1 MELAEIK
8 YVIEAALLASGRP
21 VSLDELRG
29 LFGVGDEAP
38 SKKEMREVIESLQQ
52 DYEGRGIEVAE
63 VASGFRAQVRV
74 SMSPWLAKL
83 WEIRPPRFSR
93 ALMETLAII
102 AYRQPVTRGDVEDVR
117 GVSVTPNIIRTLLER
132 GWVRVV
138 GHRDVP
144 GKPEMFGTT
153 KEFLDYFGLKK
164 LEELPTLDELKD
176 LDAFGLQLELSAES
190 GEADGSMDL
199 PNDNEGEESL
209 PADLAMDS
217 PEPVAPVVASLD
229 AARESQTEA
238 ALEETGPGHEDEPR
252 SATVVPLK
260 AR

>member
-1 MELAEIK
+1 MEIAELK
-8 YVIEAALLASGRP
+8 RVIEAGLFAAGRP

-29 LFGVGDEAP
+29 LFGVGDKAP
-38 SKKEMREVIESLQQ
+38 PKSDIRKAIAQLQQ
-52 DYEGRGIEVAE
+52 DCEGRGLEIAE
-63 VASGFRAQVRV
+63 VASGYRAQVRA

-83 WEIRPPRFSR
+83 WEIRPPRYSR

-102 AYRQPVTRGDVEDVR
+102 AYRQPVTRGDVEEVR

-153 KEFLDYFGLKK
+153 KEFLDYFGLK
-164 LEELPTLDELKD
+164 TLDELPELEELKD
-176 LDAFGLQLELSAES
+176 FDAFGVQLELPDQDS
-190 GEADGSMDL
+190 GEA
-199 PNDNEGEESL
+199 EVEA
-209 PADLAMDS
+209 PADA
-217 PEPVAPVVASLD
+217 PEVASLE
-229 AARESQTEA
+229 AARERQSDDA
-238 ALEETGPGHEDEPR
+238 AADDPSDDETSDGDEPR
-252 SATVVPLK
+252 SATIVPLK

>member
-1 MELAEIK
+1 MEIAELK
-8 YVIEAALLASGRP
+8 RVVEAALFAAGRP

-29 LFGVGDEAP
+29 LFGVGEKAP
-38 SKKEMREVIESLQQ
+38 PKSDIRKAIAQLQQ
-52 DYEGRGIEVAE
+52 DCEGRGLEIAE
-63 VASGFRAQVRV
+63 VASGYRAQVRA

-83 WEIRPPRFSR
+83 WEIRPPRYSR

-153 KEFLDYFGLKK
+153 KDFLDYFGLKT
-164 LEELPTLDELKD
+164 LDELPELEELKD
-176 LDAFGLQLELSAES
+176 LDAFGVQLELHDREQ
-190 GEADGSMDL
+190 GDVQADV
-199 PNDNEGEESL
+199 
-209 PADLAMDS
+209 PADA
-217 PEPVAPVVASLD
+217 PEVASLE
-229 AARESQTEA
+229 AARERQSDETA
-238 ALEETGPGHEDEPR
+238 ADDASEEDNSDEDEPR
-252 SATVVPLK
+252 SATIVPLK

>member
-1 MELAEIK
+1 MEIAELK
-8 YVIEAALLASGRP
+8 RVIEAALFAAGRP

-29 LFGVGDEAP
+29 LFGLGDKAP
-38 SKKEMREVIESLQQ
+38 PKSDIRKAIAQLQQ
-52 DYEGRGIEVAE
+52 DCEGRGLEIAE
-63 VASGFRAQVRV
+63 VASGYRAQVRA

-83 WEIRPPRFSR
+83 WEIRPPRYSR

-102 AYRQPVTRGDVEDVR
+102 AYRQPVTRGDVEEVR

-153 KEFLDYFGLKK
+153 KEFLDYFGLKT
-164 LEELPTLDELKD
+164 LDELPELEELKD
-176 LDAFGLQLELSAES
+176 LDAFGVQLELPDQDPVEAEVTTS
-190 GEADGSMDL
+190 EA
-199 PNDNEGEESL
+199 
-209 PADLAMDS
+209 A
-217 PEPVAPVVASLD
+217 PEVASLE
-229 AARESQTEA
+229 AARERQSDDIADEPFDD
-238 ALEETGPGHEDEPR
+238 EVGEGDEPR
-252 SATVVPLK
+252 SATIVPLK

>member
-1 MELAEIK
+1 MEIAELK
-8 YVIEAALLASGRP
+8 RVIEAALFAAGRP

-29 LFGVGDEAP
+29 LFGVGDKAP
-38 SKKEMREVIESLQQ
+38 PKADIRKAIAQLQQ
-52 DYEGRGIEVAE
+52 DCEGRGLEVAE
-63 VASGFRAQVRV
+63 VASGYRAQVRA

-83 WEIRPPRFSR
+83 WEIRPPRYSR

-102 AYRQPVTRGDVEDVR
+102 AYRQPVTRGDVEEVR

-153 KEFLDYFGLKK
+153 KEFLDYFGLKT
-164 LEELPTLDELKD
+164 LDELPELEELKD
-176 LDAFGLQLELSAES
+176 LDAFGVQLELPDQDPAEA
-190 GEADGSMDL
+190 E
-199 PNDNEGEESL
+199 
-209 PADLAMDS
+209 LAEPPDA
-217 PEPVAPVVASLD
+217 PEVASLD
-229 AARESQTEA
+229 AARERQIDDPV
-238 ALEETGPGHEDEPR
+238 EEDGSEDDPSDEDEPR
-252 SATVVPLK
+252 SATIVPLK

>member
-1 MELAEIK
+1 MEISELK
-8 YVIEAALLASGRP
+8 HVIEAALFAAGRP

-29 LFGVGDEAP
+29 LFGIGDKAP
-38 SKKEMREVIESLQQ
+38 PKGDIRKAIAQLQQ
-52 DYEGRGIEVAE
+52 DCEGRGLEIAE
-63 VASGFRAQVRV
+63 VASGYRAQVRA

-83 WEIRPPRFSR
+83 WEIRPPRYSR

-132 GWVRVV
+132 GWVSVV

-153 KEFLDYFGLKK
+153 RDFLDYFGLKT
-164 LEELPTLDELKD
+164 LDELPELDELKD
-176 LDAFGLQLELSAES
+176 LDAFGVQLELPDQEGGATDQSES
-190 GEADGSMDL
+190 STDA
-199 PNDNEGEESL
+199 
-209 PADLAMDS
+209 
-217 PEPVAPVVASLD
+217 PEVASLE
-229 AARESQTEA
+229 AARDRQSDEYDPGIASDEDPDDTE
-238 ALEETGPGHEDEPR
+238 EPR

>member
-1 MELAEIK
+1 MEIAELK
-8 YVIEAALLASGRP
+8 RVIEAALWAAGRP

-29 LFGVGDEAP
+29 LFGAGDEAP
-38 SKKEMREVIESLQQ
+38 PKSDIRKAIAQLQQ
-52 DYEGRGIEVAE
+52 DCEGRGLEVAE
-63 VASGFRAQVRV
+63 VASGYRAQVRA

-83 WEIRPPRFSR
+83 WEIRPPRYSR

-102 AYRQPVTRGDVEDVR
+102 AYRQPVTRGDVEEVR
-117 GVSVTPNIIRTLLER
+117 GVSVTANIIRTLLER

-153 KEFLDYFGLKK
+153 KDFLDYFGLKA
-164 LEELPTLDELKD
+164 LDELPELEELKD
-176 LDAFGLQLELSAES
+176 LDAFGVQLELPDQEAES
-190 GEADGSMDL
+190 
-199 PNDNEGEESL
+199 ESDAER
-209 PADLAMDS
+209 PADAS
-217 PEPVAPVVASLD
+217 EVASLED
-229 AARESQTEA
+229 ARERQPDDVDAGITAEDGS
-238 ALEETGPGHEDEPR
+238 GKEDEPR